1 MAASFFTPVRF
12 VGVIGPDCP
21 FDLHKVFAGRDVD
34 LVGLE
39 VRKGSKTFRWAG
51 SYEGSMNEART
62 DAVELNVL
70 AEEPPRVPE
79 KFRDSKFV
87 FLANTHPALQ
97 QQILSQIESPVF
109 VAADT
114 MNLWINNEKDQLK
127 KLLKKIDAL
136 VLNDGEARLL
146 TGEHNTVSAA
156 IKILD
161 MGLNAVIIKKGE
173 FGSMVMN
180 KDGGIFMLPAY
191 PTAKVIDP
199 TGAGDSF
206 AGAMMGYL
214 ASAGKADMET
224 LSTAMAYGSV
234 VASLNIEG
242 FSLESISKRT
252 KQDIEE
258 RYKQLKK
265 MTSF

>member
-1 MAASFFTPVRF
+1 
-12 VGVIGPDCP
+12 
-21 FDLHKVFAGRDVD
+21 
-34 LVGLE
+34 
-39 VRKGSKTFRWAG
+39 
-51 SYEGSMNEART
+51 MNEART

-79 KFRDSKFV
+79 KFRNSKFV